1 MARILCVHGIA
12 QQFKGAETLLAQW
25 RPALT
30 DGAALAGARLAPDDV
45 AMAFYGDLFRPAGH
59 RAVGLPPYDA
69 SDVEEGLEQD
79 LLRAL
84 WEEAAR
90 TDPSVP
96 GPGAPVRFGAPSWV
110 QRALVS
116 LSRHPVFA
124 GLADRAMIA
133 DLKQVR
139 AYLTDPAVRAA
150 AQRRVLA
157 GIGPDTRLVVA
168 HSLGSVVAYE
178 ALCAA
183 SQAPSD
189 DPASASAP
197 FLDLVT
203 IGSPLG
209 IAGLIFDRLLPSPE
223 KGRGTRPRAVR
234 TWTNVAD
241 RRDVVALVKE
251 LDPLFGGVAD
261 LPVDNGPKAHDASPY
276 LTSREVGLAVAAGL
290 TE

>member
-12 QQFKGAETLLAQW
+12 QQFKGAETLLTQW

-189 DPASASAP
+189 DPASTP

-223 KGRGTRPRAVR
+223 KGRGTRPRSVR

>member
-189 DPASASAP
+189 DPASAP